1 MKNYR
6 LFCIHIFY
14 FSFKI
19 DFYAVNKRRQ
29 HS

>member
-6 LFCIHIFY
+6 LFYIYIFY
-14 FSFKI
+14 YSFKI

>member
-6 LFCIHIFY
+6 LLYTYIY